1 MFSPSNFAAQRRNRL
16 SPFSIWYQWSGV
28 LLLAWL
34 AAVLPAHA
42 QAPVPASVLGQPV
55 QQVVSGT
62 FHTCAVTTAGAV
74 QCWGNNAFGQLG
86 DGTNTDQATPQ
97 PVTGLGSGVVA
108 IAAGQ
113 VHTCALTTAG
123 AVQCWGANVHGQ
135 LGDSSTTNKS
145 APQPVTGLASGVAA
159 IAAGE
164 FHTCALTTAGAV
176 QCWGRN
182 LFGQLGDGTTTSKST
197 PQPVA
202 GMASGVAAISGG
214 TVHTCALTTAGA
226 VHCWGT
232 NNEGQLGDGSTTNKS
247 TPQPVT
253 GLASG
258 VAAIAAGGYHTCALT
273 TAGATQ
279 CWGSN
284 AYGQLG
290 NGNITSKTTPQPVI
304 GLANGV
310 AAIAAGENY
319 TCAQSIAG
327 AVQCWGYNDLGQ
339 LGDGSITAKSTP
351 QPVTG
356 LANGVAAIAAGETHT
371 CALTT
376 AGAVQ
381 CWGFNDYG
389 QLGDGSTISK
399 TTPQPVV
406 VLASGVAAI
415 IAKGSHTC
423 ALTTAGAVHCWG
435 YNVFGELGDGTT
447 TSRMTP
453 QPVAGLVGGMAAIA
467 AGSNHS
473 CVLNLAGAVQCWGR
487 NTLGQL
493 GDGSTTDKG
502 TPQPVTG
509 LASGVAAIAGGYQ
522 HTCALTTAGA
532 VKCWGDNIYGQVG
545 DGSQLTRLTPQTV
558 LGLTTGVA
566 AIAAGDNHTCAL
578 TTTGA
583 VQCWGQNGQ
592 GQLGDGSTLR
602 KLVPQPIPGLVN
614 GVAAIAAGES
624 HTCALTTAGGVQ
636 CWGGNGYGQLGDGS
650 TTDATSPQAVAG
662 LATGAAAIAAG
673 KEHTCA
679 LTTTGAM
686 QCWGYNRFGQL
697 GNGSTTS
704 KTTPQPV
711 TGLASGVAAIGTGYG
726 HTCAL
731 ITAGAVQCWGY
742 NGMGQLGNGGVSDR
756 NVPTHIAAAQAID
769 FPVAVGSPASGASIT
784 LAATASSGLAVAF
797 DTFTPDVCT
806 VSGNTLTV
814 LPGKT
819 GYLCGVLARQAG
831 GVGSDAAYFA
841 AAPSQS
847 RLLRVAGVPGA
858 PTAVTASAGNAQATV
873 AWTAPASNGGS
884 TITAYTVV
892 AVADATKTCAVTT
905 GSPLPTTCTVAG
917 LANGTP
923 YTFTVKAANAAG
935 DSLPSPA
942 SAPVTPTA
950 PVVVAPPAEDPGPT
964 STTINTPG
972 STTTI
977 TNPSLPVV
985 VGPGAGG
992 GTIVL
997 PGTGTTPVTLHVT
1010 INGQPLTVQALP
1022 GTQLRIAEVNGQS
1035 VLVLVVLE
1043 GWASMTSSAVGQPMV
1058 LAGQVLLSSGSA
1070 GTTVEAQPL
1079 AVAVQ
1084 VGSLTAPAGSLP
1096 AVGSTGLQAGE
1107 RLQVNDQGAVV
1118 AITLGSLKGDTN
1130 QPGDS
1135 MAFANL
1141 PASIAVDNKAFARL
1155 NGPLARLSGANMAQG
1170 LEMAPSGVF
1179 LVRDGGQVFQ
1189 LLPTLPITIDTRLPD
1204 GVGFT
1209 PLGLLRWVRGGV
1221 VVQFA
1226 PAVADLAGL
1235 AQAVTAALPDA
1246 TLKLGAEGVLQ
1257 LRTGGQTYVLR
1268 PDWTGGGATSTGTP
1282 QIGVDEQGRIYLK
1295 TGQGARQLLL
1305 PALLN
1310 ATQASSIFTTALPGA
1325 VLAVQPGS
1333 SDGALT
1339 LTLAGQA
1346 WRLVPQWVLPTGSAA
1361 QVPPQAGPWW
1371 MGSDGLLY
1379 LKLGTQVQGVRISD

>member
-16 SPFSIWYQWSGV
+16 SPFSIWYQWAGV

-182 LFGQLGDGTTTSKST
+182 VSGQLGDGTTTSKST

-319 TCAQSIAG
+319 TCALSIAG

-389 QLGDGSTISK
+389 QLGDGST
-399 TTPQPVV
+399 
-406 VLASGVAAI
+406 
-415 IAKGSHTC
+415 
-423 ALTTAGAVHCWG
+423 
-435 YNVFGELGDGTT
+435 
-447 TSRMTP
+447 
-453 QPVAGLVGGMAAIA
+453 
-467 AGSNHS
+467 
-473 CVLNLAGAVQCWGR
+473 
-487 NTLGQL
+487 
-493 GDGSTTDKG
+493 
-502 TPQPVTG
+502 TG
-509 LASGVAAIAGGYQ
+509 
-522 HTCALTTAGA
+522 
-532 VKCWGDNIYGQVG
+532 
-545 DGSQLTRLTPQTV
+545 
-558 LGLTTGVA
+558 
-566 AIAAGDNHTCAL
+566 
-578 TTTGA
+578 
-583 VQCWGQNGQ
+583 
-592 GQLGDGSTLR
+592 
-602 KLVPQPIPGLVN
+602 
-614 GVAAIAAGES
+614 
-624 HTCALTTAGGVQ
+624 
-636 CWGGNGYGQLGDGS
+636 
-650 TTDATSPQAVAG
+650 ATSPQPATG

-679 LTTTGAM
+679 LTTTGVM

-697 GNGSTTS
+697 GDGSTTS

-814 LPGKT
+814 LPGKA

-985 VGPGAGG
+985 VGRGAGG

-1058 LAGQVLLSSGSA
+1058 LAGPVLLSSGSA

-1155 NGPLARLSGANMAQG
+1155 NGALARLSGGNLVLG
-1170 LEMAPSGVF
+1170 LEVAPSGVF

-1209 PLGLLRWVRGGV
+1209 PLGLLRWVRSGV

-1282 QIGVDEQGRIYLK
+1282 QIGVDEQGRIYLQ
-1295 TGQGARQLLL
+1295 TGQSARQLLL

-1310 ATQASSIFTTALPGA
+1310 ATQASSILTTALPGA

-1333 SDGALT
+1333 SDGSLT
-1339 LTLAGQA
+1339 LTLAAQQ
-1346 WRLVPQWVLPTGSAA
+1346 WRLAPQWVLPTGSAA

-1371 MGSDGLLY
+1371 MGADGLLY